1 MSLTSIKTDATP
13 VELNGRRLKCLVCA
27 GESFHRRRSHVDT
40 ASVASMNP
48 DWADRQVQC
57 LLCDTCGFIHWFWV
71 G

>member
-13 VELNGRRLKCLVCA
+13 VELNGHRLKCLVCA

-57 LLCDTCGFIHWFWV
+57 LLCDACGFIHWFWV